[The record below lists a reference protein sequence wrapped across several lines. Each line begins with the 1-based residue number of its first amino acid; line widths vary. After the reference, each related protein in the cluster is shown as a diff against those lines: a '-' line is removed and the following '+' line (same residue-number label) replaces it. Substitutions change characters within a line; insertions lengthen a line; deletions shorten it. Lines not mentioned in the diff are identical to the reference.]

1 MSFLEI
7 VGIVASTYLIVG
19 LILSAFSIKYAFH
32 NFKGKIG
39 FIRFLNFV
47 VSQPLIW
54 LEEIIEGLK
63 KP

>member
-7 VGIVASTYLIVG
+7 VGIVTSAYLIVG
-19 LILSAFSIKYAFH
+19 LVLSAFSIKYALH

-47 VSQPLIW
+47 ISQPLIW
-54 LEEIIEGLK
+54 LEEILEGLK

>member
-7 VGIVASTYLIVG
+7 VGVLATAYVVVG
-19 LILSAFSIKYAFH
+19 IALSAFSIKYALH
-32 NFKGKIG
+32 RFKGKIG
-39 FIRFLNFV
+39 FIRFLNFII
-47 VSQPLIW
+47 SQPLIW

>member
-7 VGIVASTYLIVG
+7 VGIVASTYLVVG
-19 LILSAFSIKYAFH
+19 LVLSAFSIKYALH

-39 FIRFLNFV
+39 FIRFLNFII
-47 VSQPLIW
+47 SQPLIW
-54 LEEIIEGLK
+54 LEEIIQGLK

>member
-7 VGIVASTYLIVG
+7 VGLVASIHFVVG
-19 LILSAFSIKYAFH
+19 LVLSAFSIKYALH

-39 FIRFLNFV
+39 FIRFLNFII
-47 VSQPLIW
+47 SQPLIW
-54 LEEIIEGLK
+54 LEEIIQGLK

>member
-7 VGIVASTYLIVG
+7 VGTMATAYVVVG
-19 LILSAFSIKYAFH
+19 IILSAFSIKYALH

-39 FIRFLNFV
+39 FIRFLNFII
-47 VSQPLIW
+47 SQPLIW

>member
-7 VGIVASTYLIVG
+7 VGILASAYIVVG
-19 LILSAFSIKYAFH
+19 IILSAFSIKYALH

-39 FIRFLNFV
+39 FIRFLNFII
-47 VSQPLIW
+47 SQPLIW
-54 LEEIIEGLK
+54 LEEILEGLK